1 MTKEFLVVFEAGP
14 KNFSA
19 FAPDIPGC
27 YALGDTV
34 DMTRERF
41 VEAAKAHLDWMASDH
56 DPIPEPI
63 TTSFD
68 FKREEEGE
76 IGQYVVEW
84 LALPMPSS
92 VSTALTAA

>member
-14 KNFSA
+14 NNFSA

-34 DMTRERF
+34 DIARERF
-41 VEAAKAHLDWMASDH
+41 LGAVKAHLDWMAADH
-56 DPIPEPI
+56 DPIPEPV

-68 FKREEEGE
+68 FTREEEGE
-76 IGQYVVEW
+76 TGHYVVEW
-84 LALPMPSS
+84 LAIPMP
-92 VSTALTAA
+92 VTAPRSLTAA

>member
-1 MTKEFLVVFEAGP
+1 MTKDFLVVFEAGR

-34 DMTRERF
+34 ESTRGRF
-41 VEAAKAHLDWMASDH
+41 LEAVKAHLEWMASDH
-56 DPIPEPI
+56 DPMPEPV

-68 FKREEEGE
+68 FTREDADETGH
-76 IGQYVVEW
+76 YVVEW
-84 LALPMPSS
+84 LPIPIPTPVPHS
-92 VSTALTAA
+92 LTAA